1 MTVEMSV
8 EQRTQRVIEAILK
21 AGGQIN
27 PLKIAQSCKEPT
39 SFGYTVVNNMLC
51 LYVDGRGP
59 RKSANVGSL
68 LYQVDRD
75 ASYPEP
81 DSQMDSC
88 CEHCP
93 SADSSCKSE
102 WRVKPVDGSFPDE
115 SGVDN
120 NA

>member
-1 MTVEMSV
+1 MTIEMPV

-21 AGGQIN
+21 APGQIY
-27 PLKIAQSCKEPT
+27 PLKIAQSCNEQT
-39 SFGYTVVNNMLC
+39 SFGNTVVNNMLC

-68 LYQVDRD
+68 LYQVNWD
-75 ASYPEP
+75 AIDPEP
-81 DSQMDSC
+81 DLEMDSC
-88 CEHCP
+88 CKNCP
-93 SADSSCKSE
+93 SADSSCKPE

-115 SGVDN
+115 SEVDN